1 MGADERIRDQLD
13 RLATQRDAQHLF
25 EGVARIR
32 RRRATVRHVGTSTL
46 AVVVIAGTAA
56 GFLVLSRTFGDD
68 RTGVRPGA
76 GVPAN
81 GLIAYSDI
89 NIHTGDGDIFVIR
102 EDGSGLTVL
111 HQSGDD
117 HDPHWSPDG
126 TRLYFVKDG
135 EGIFVMNANGSGEQ
149 RISNTDTNSVAVSPD
164 GSTIAYERSVA
175 ISWDTPGGEVIAM
188 DENGD
193 PVTPSLWLM
202 DADGT
207 DQRPL
212 AGTEGSSGMG
222 ASWSPDGT
230 QLTFGSRAGVWIV
243 GADGSNPHEI
253 VADGDIPIWSPD
265 GARILF
271 VRDHDVMSVAPD
283 GSALASIAHDAHT
296 FYRDIAFA
304 PDGSRVLVTAAPD
317 ADGPQNYEILSM
329 KLDGDQVHQVTN
341 VGGDDEGWC
350 CLSPSWQ
357 PVPDAG
363 TRP

>member
-1 MGADERIRDQLD
+1 MGVDERIRDQLD
-13 RLATQRDAQHLF
+13 RLATERDAQHLF

-32 RRRATVRHVGTSTL
+32 RRRATVRSVGTSAL

-56 GFLVLSRTFGDD
+56 GFLLLSRTFGDD
-68 RTGVRPGA
+68 RAGVHPGA
-76 GVPAN
+76 GLPAN

-89 NIHTGDGDIFVIR
+89 NTDTGDGDIFVIR

-111 HQSGDD
+111 HQPGDD
-117 HDPHWSPDG
+117 YDPHWSPDG
-126 TRLYFVKDG
+126 TRLYFVKAG
-135 EGIFVMNANGSGEQ
+135 EGIFVMNADGSVQQ
-149 RISNTDTNSVAVSPD
+149 RISNTGTSSVAVSPD
-164 GSTIAYERSVA
+164 GSTIAYEGSAPITR
-175 ISWDTPGGEVIAM
+175 DTSGGEVIAV

-193 PVTPSLWLM
+193 QVMPSIWLM
-202 DADGT
+202 DADGA
-207 DQRPL
+207 DPRPL

-230 QLTFGSRAGVWIV
+230 QLTFGNRNGVWIV
-243 GADGSNPHEI
+243 DADGSHPHQV

-283 GSALASIAHDAHT
+283 GSGLISIAHGAHT

-329 KLDGDQVHQVTN
+329 ELDGDQVRQVTN
-341 VGGDDEGWC
+341 LGGDDEGWC

-357 PVPDAG
+357 PAPNPG
-363 TRP
+363 TQR

>member
-1 MGADERIRDQLD
+1 MGVDERIRDELD
-13 RLATQRDAQHLF
+13 RLATDRDAQHLF
-25 EGVARIR
+25 EGVAGIR
-32 RRRATVRHVGTSTL
+32 RRRATVRRVGTSAL

-56 GFLVLSRTFGDD
+56 GFLALSRTFGDD
-68 RTGVRPGA
+68 GAGVRPGD
-76 GVPAN
+76 GFP

-89 NIHTGDGDIFVIR
+89 NTDTGDGDIFVVR

-111 HQSGDD
+111 HQPGDD
-117 HDPHWSPDG
+117 YDPHWSSDG
-126 TRLYFVKDG
+126 TRLFFWKDG
-135 EGIFVMNANGSGEQ
+135 EGIFVMNADGSGQ
-149 RISNTDTNSVAVSPD
+149 RRISNTETNSIAVSPD
-164 GSTIAYERSVA
+164 GSTIAYEGSVA
-175 ISWDTPGGEVIAM
+175 ISWDTPDGEVVAV

-193 PVTPSLWLM
+193 QVTPSIWLM

-212 AGTEGSSGMG
+212 AGTEGSSGAG

-230 QLTFGSRAGVWIV
+230 RLTFGSRAGVWIV
-243 GADGSNPHEI
+243 GADGSNPHEV
-253 VADGDIPIWSPD
+253 VADGDIPVWSPD

-283 GSALASIAHDAHT
+283 GSALTPIAHDAHT

-329 KLDGDQVHQVTN
+329 ELDGDQVQQVTN

-363 TRP
+363 TQP